1 MKRDVAEWI
10 IIAITIL
17 GSGFGLWQSFDA
29 RIGTLQI
36 KLVQEQ
42 DQINMLRALVNENLR
57 QQKP

>member
-29 RIGTLQI
+29 RIDTLQI

-42 DQINMLRALVNENLR
+42 DQINMLRAMVGEELR
-57 QQKP
+57 QKP